1 MWIFFLTMLQKS
13 QPGLNDFASF
23 VSMAT
28 SLAPPLSVPW
38 MIQEKT
44 NIENMDSTG
53 ETTEDIAPK
62 NDREM
67 QSENPS
73 TTSACSDPN
82 EAREEVGTADPHTVI
97 DW

>member
-1 MWIFFLTMLQKS
+1 MLQKS

-23 VSMAT
+23 VSMAA

-44 NIENMDSTG
+44 
-53 ETTEDIAPK
+53 TEDVAPK
-62 NDREM
+62 NDEEM

-82 EAREEVGTADPHTVI
+82 KAREEDGTADPRTVI